1 MKLLGIHSLSNWRT
15 LLHRVQ
21 TSDMT
26 AYAAALAYNFL
37 FALFPLLLFLA
48 ALLGFLHLP
57 TLPHV
62 ARQTLGPVLPSA
74 VVSTV
79 LNSLQSAEKGRNA
92 GVLSIGALGFIWGMS
107 GAFRQLI
114 DAINHT
120 YGFTPPTRAWWKTY
134 LLSIVTGLLV
144 GTLIVAATAVGAGGT
159 ALIQWLLSQVWHLPH
174 ITWVSEVLR
183 WSILVA
189 LVLIILAIIYS
200 ALPDK
205 RQPLK
210 LFSPGAL
217 VALVV
222 WVLVSAGFSVYTAH
236 FHSYNKM
243 YGSLGTI
250 ILLMLYLYLVALSLL
265 LGAEVNATFANLP
278 KNPKP

>member
-1 MKLLGIHSLSNWRT
+1 MKVFGTDNLSHWRT

-37 FALFPLLLFLA
+37 FALFPLLLFLT

-57 TLPHV
+57 TLAHV
-62 ARQTLGPVLPSA
+62 TRQTLGPVLPNA

-79 LNSLQSAEKGRNA
+79 LNSLHSAEKGRNA

-114 DAINHT
+114 DAINHA

-134 LLSIVTGLLV
+134 LLSVVTGLLV

-159 ALIQWLLSQVWHLPH
+159 AMIQWLLSQIWHLPH
-174 ITWVSEVLR
+174 MTWVSELLR
-183 WSILVA
+183 WTTLVA
-189 LVLIILAIIYS
+189 LVLFILAIIYS

-222 WVLVSAGFSVYTAH
+222 WILVSAGFSIYTAH
-236 FHSYNKM
+236 FHSYNKT

-265 LGAEVNATFANLP
+265 LGAEVNATFAALP
-278 KNPKP
+278 NEPTP